1 MDGAARRSARHRG
14 GLHLRRTGPGGDLSG
29 LPPAYVECTSV
40 ETFRDEDV
48 AYANRI
54 WQAGGVCDLHVWAGG
69 FHGVEGMVPDSAMS
83 VAMRQTRLNF
93 LQRILRKD

>member
-1 MDGAARRSARHRG
+1 MTPSRPTRWKVLGSGTCTPTRPDGRRYWEIGGAPTPSPSMPPAAAE
-14 GLHLRRTGPGGDLSG
+14 DLSG

-54 WQAGGVCDLHVWAGG
+54 WRAGGVCDLHVGG
-69 FHGVEGMVPDSAMS
+69 WISRCRGHGP
-83 VAMRQTRLNF
+83 
-93 LQRILRKD
+93 

>member
-1 MDGAARRSARHRG
+1 
-14 GLHLRRTGPGGDLSG
+14 
-29 LPPAYVECTSV
+29 V

-69 FHGVEGMVPDSAMS
+69 FHGVEGMVPNAAIS
-83 VAMRQTRLNF
+83 VAMRQTRINF
-93 LQRILRKD
+93 LQRVLRTA